1 MAARSPGVDDAPNLT
16 NEYNQHSIGK
26 TIGHV
31 LKHVVVMGAM
41 MGVIGLAAA
50 PVMAIPGL
58 DPLSTSF
65 MGATGPTP
73 GDLIVQTAHGA
84 GEMLNMIVDTFSSLI
99 SIGDSL
105 ITNVLDG
112 NFAPSTWDSMVMS
125 HSGEHMVMEA
135 GHAATHGATEAGHAA
150 LHGATEAPSVG
161 FDEWVRN
168 AHASGELPYALED
181 SEALGITLEEHMM
194 NEYGHAGH

>member
-1 MAARSPGVDDAPNLT
+1 MAARSPGVDEAPNLT

-50 PVMAIPGL
+50 PAMAIPGL

-73 GDLIVQTAHGA
+73 GDLIVQTVHGA

-99 SIGDSL
+99 SIGDSF

-125 HSGEHMVMEA
+125 HSGEHIAM
-135 GHAATHGATEAGHAA
+135 EAGHAA